1 MSYKKLQRYVTEF
14 VTEFDEVKTEKGQA
28 LTPSALT
35 GVRVAIHR
43 HLTFAPLR
51 RTINILQV
59 CQQNVWSEGRAVY
72 KRKQCK
78 IKKKTNKQ
86 KNKNKNKKNNLFGKK
101 LNCRNW
107 INTSWKGRTR
117 TALWKMQRSKL
128 SLFGLVVFLF
138 CSPRKRL

>member
-59 CQQNVWSEGRAVY
+59 CQQNV
-72 KRKQCK
+72 
-78 IKKKTNKQ
+78 
-86 KNKNKNKKNNLFGKK
+86 
-101 LNCRNW
+101 
-107 INTSWKGRTR
+107 
-117 TALWKMQRSKL
+117 
-128 SLFGLVVFLF
+128 
-138 CSPRKRL
+138 